1 MACKG
6 DLEREKRLKKLI
18 EKYKEKRI
26 ELKAKVKD
34 LKLDPQ
40 ERVKAMLELNKLP
53 KNSCPVRARNR
64 CGIDG
69 RSRSFMRQFGLGR
82 HAFRDLA
89 SAGLIPG
96 VKKASW

>member
-6 DLEREKRLKKLI
+6 DLEREKKIRKLI
-18 EKYKEKRI
+18 DKYKGQRT
-26 ELKAKVKD
+26 ELKAKIKD
-34 LKLDPQ
+34 KNLSPQ

-53 KNSCPVRARNR
+53 KGSCPIKARNR
-64 CGIDG
+64 CNIDG
-69 RSRSFMRQFGLGR
+69 RARSYMRKFGLGR

-89 SAGLIPG
+89 SEGMIPG